1 MSRPPAVVAALAVAV
16 ATTLTSCAPAA
27 PAQREPQ
34 KEVAPGLVAVA
45 DSSATRTGEA
55 TIQLD
60 YDTAEADGL
69 DPQTAQWARTWMLT
83 GLSYETLVT
92 TDEKFAIAPELARS
106 WTTPD
111 DRTYVFELDSAA
123 TFSNGRKVTADDVV
137 GSLERL
143 RKGGSVWS
151 GQLGPVSS
159 IEATDASTVTV
170 RLAEPYAPFLAALAN
185 TPAAVLPMKEV
196 KAGTIDL
203 KKRMVGSGPYLAT
216 KHLQDKSWT
225 FELNPSYRHTDRVKL
240 TKLNIEIVPQDST
253 RMAALREGSAQI
265 ANFNNADSIDL
276 LADSPKT
283 KVFGQK
289 QSDYFYLLINSR
301 RPGSPLADEKV
312 RFAINAAI
320 DRKALVDVA
329 LGGESSPT
337 AVAPSNLPGACKPA
351 DLPSAKAGRGK
362 AGQLLAESGA
372 KNVSLN
378 LLVDNSEPVLAQL
391 AQVIQQQLAETGVTV
406 KIEQY
411 DVGTYEKRVLGTK
424 PGEFDLAIGW
434 FVGYVDAS
442 MVTRWWDPKLS
453 GFTSGF
459 AGDHADLDALIKKA
473 ERPQDATARG
483 AALTELCASADRYS
497 EIVPLVHRPSF
508 LAVDTSVVSPTIQS
522 DEGYGDFLRRIT
534 DFRLLGK

>member
-1 MSRPPAVVAALAVAV
+1 MTRSPVAAALVAAAVTAI
-16 ATTLTSCAPAA
+16 ASCAPAA
-27 PAQREPQ
+27 PAERAPQ
-34 KEVAPGLVAVA
+34 KEVAPGFAAVA
-45 DSSATRTGEA
+45 DTSATRTGEA
-55 TIQLD
+55 TVQLD

-92 TDEKFAIAPELARS
+92 TDEKFAIVPELATS

-111 DRTYVFELDSAA
+111 DRTYVFTLDPAA

-143 RKGGSVWS
+143 REGGGVWS

-159 IEATDASTVTV
+159 VEATDASTVTV
-170 RLAEPYAPFLAALAN
+170 KLAEPYAPFLAALAN

-196 KAGTIDL
+196 NAGTIDL
-203 KKRMVGSGPYLAT
+203 KKQMVGSGPYVAT
-216 KHLQDKSWT
+216 QHRQDKSWT
-225 FELNPSYRHTDRVKL
+225 FERNPSYRHADQVKITKL
-240 TKLNIEIVPQDST
+240 TVDIVPQDST

-265 ANFNNADSIDL
+265 ANFNNADAIDL

-283 KVFGQK
+283 KVFAQK
-289 QSDYFYLLINSR
+289 QSDYFYLLVNSR

-320 DRKALVDVA
+320 DRRALVDVA
-329 LGGESSPT
+329 LGGESAPT
-337 AVAPSNLPGACKPA
+337 AAAPSNLPGGCAPA
-351 DLPSAKAGRGK
+351 ELPSAKAGPGK
-362 AGQLLAESGA
+362 AAGLLAESGA

-378 LLVDNSEPVLAQL
+378 LLIDNSEPVLAQL
-391 AQVIQQQLAETGVTV
+391 AQVIQQQLAQIGVTV

-411 DVGTYEKRVLGTK
+411 DVGTYEKRVLTTR

-442 MVTRWWDPKLS
+442 MVTRWWNPKLS

-459 AGDHADLDALIKKA
+459 AGDHADLDALIAKA
-473 ERPQDATARG
+473 QATGDESARA
-483 AALTELCASADRYS
+483 AALTELCASADRHS

-508 LAVDTSVVSPTIQS
+508 LAVDTSVVSPTVQS
-522 DEGYGDFLRRIT
+522 DEGYGDFLRHIA

>member
-1 MSRPPAVVAALAVAV
+1 MSRTPVVAALAVAV
-16 ATTLTSCAPAA
+16 VTALSSCASAGPAG
-27 PAQREPQ
+27 REPQ
-34 KEVAPGLVAVA
+34 KEVAPGFVAVA

-92 TDEKFAIAPELARS
+92 TDEKFAIVPELATS
-106 WTTPD
+106 WTMPD
-111 DRTYVFELDSAA
+111 DRTYVFTLDPAA
-123 TFSNGRKVTADDVV
+123 AFSNGRKVTADDVV

-143 RKGGSVWS
+143 RKGGGVWS
-151 GQLGPVSS
+151 GQLGPVSG
-159 IEATDASTVTV
+159 IAATDASTVTI
-170 RLAEPYAPFLAALAN
+170 RLAKPYAPFLAALAN

-196 KAGTIDL
+196 NAGTIDL
-203 KKRMVGSGPYLAT
+203 KKQMVGSGPYVVT
-216 KHLQDKSWT
+216 QHRQDKSWT
-225 FELNPSYRHTDRVKL
+225 FELNRSYRHADRVKL

-253 RMAALREGSAQI
+253 RMASLREGSAQI

-283 KVFGQK
+283 KVFAQK
-289 QSDYFYLLINSR
+289 QSDYFYLLVNSQ

-320 DRKALVDVA
+320 DRQTLVDIA

-337 AVAPSNLPGACKPA
+337 AVTPGNLPGACRTG
-351 DLPSAKAGRGK
+351 DLPSAKAGPGEAAR
-362 AGQLLAESGA
+362 LLADSGA

-378 LLVDNSEPVLAQL
+378 LLIDNSEPVLAQL
-391 AQVIQQQLAETGVTV
+391 AQVIQQQLAEIGVTV
-406 KIEQY
+406 KIQQY
-411 DVGTYEKRVLGTK
+411 DVGTYEKRVLTTR
-424 PGEFDLAIGW
+424 PGDFDLAIGW

-442 MVTRWWDPKLS
+442 MVTRWWNPKLS
-453 GFTSGF
+453 GFTAGF
-459 AGDHADLDALIKKA
+459 SGDHPDLDALIQKA
-473 ERPQDATARG
+473 AESRDEAARG
-483 AALTELCASADRYS
+483 SVLTELCAAADRYS

-508 LAVDTSVVSPTIQS
+508 LAVDTSVVSPTVQKN
-522 DEGYGDFLRRIT
+522 EGYGDFLRHIT